1 MNIQQFAKALRLS
14 VSTVSRAL
22 NGYADVNA
30 ETRAR
35 IIEAAKELG
44 YTANPMARGLRRR
57 GTGFVAFILSPPQKN
72 FANPFFLDLLVGV
85 EQRLRETELKLMV
98 VSASSFEDEME
109 RFKNLVEVHRVEGL
123 IFARTRLNDRR
134 IEYLQKRNVPFV
146 THGRSKTGAQFPF
159 LDIDHEIVG
168 HDGCARFIGLGHRR
182 IALLNTPSELMYS
195 HHRLAGYRRA
205 LKAAGLPW
213 DPALVIEE
221 ELTEEGGANGV
232 RRLMALPNPPTAILC
247 GIDLVA
253 MGAMR
258 ALHEH
263 GRLPGRDVGIIA
275 SDDNPFGP
283 YMSPPL
289 TTFTAPRVEAGR
301 RMTELLIEAMNG
313 TAPENLQEVWKP
325 TLVIR
330 ASDGPPREVVK
341 VTKSRNRTAA
351 RSSS

>member
-22 NGYADVNA
+22 NGYTDVNA

-57 GTGFVAFILSPPQKN
+57 GTGFVAFVLSPPQKN

-85 EQRLRETELKLMV
+85 EERLRETELKLMV
-98 VSASSFEDEME
+98 VSADSFEDEME
-109 RFKNLVEVHRVEGL
+109 RLKNLVEVHRVEGL
-123 IFARTRLNDRR
+123 IFARTRLADRR
-134 IEYLQKRNVPFV
+134 IEYLQKRNMPFV
-146 THGRSKTGAQFPF
+146 THGRSKTGTPAPF

-168 HDGCARFIGLGHRR
+168 HEGCARFIGLGHRR

-205 LKAAGLPW
+205 LKAANLPW

-232 RRLMALPNPPTAILC
+232 RRLMAMPEPPTAILC
-247 GIDLVA
+247 GHDMMA

-258 ALHEH
+258 ALNEH
-263 GRLPGRDVGIIA
+263 GRIPGRDVGVIG

-289 TTFTAPRVEAGR
+289 TTFTAPRVAAGR

-313 TAPENLQEVWKP
+313 AAPKDLQEIWKP

-330 ASDGPPREVVK
+330 ASDGPPRDIATP
-341 VTKSRNRTAA
+341 TKSRRRLANR
-351 RSSS
+351 S

>member
-22 NGYADVNA
+22 NGYTDVNP

-44 YTANPMARGLRRR
+44 YSANPMARGLRRR
-57 GTGFVAFILSPPQKN
+57 GTGFIAFVLSPPQKN

-85 EQRLRETELKLMV
+85 EERLRETELKLMI
-98 VSASSFEDEME
+98 VSANSFEDEME

-123 IFARTRLNDRR
+123 IFARTRVKDPR
-134 IEYLQKRNVPFV
+134 IEYLQKRKVPFV

-159 LDIDHEIVG
+159 LDIDHEVVG
-168 HDGCARFIGLGHRR
+168 HEGCARFIGLGHRR

-213 DPALVIEE
+213 DPTLVVEE

-232 RRLMALPNPPTAILC
+232 RRLMAMPTPPTAILC

-258 ALHEH
+258 ALHEL
-263 GRLPGRDVGIIA
+263 GRLPGRDVGLIS

-313 TAPENLQEVWKP
+313 AAPESLQEIWKP

-330 ASDGPPREVVK
+330 ASDGPPREMAVP
-341 VTKSRNRTAA
+341 TKPKRRLAA
-351 RSSS
+351 RSS